1 MENMPEPKD
10 ATQAVVY
17 MEQAI
22 CNILVPTF
30 DEKKNPKSPLSDA
43 WEARWRVVYD
53 LKNMNMYFDQDESGK
68 RVYMKIRNIDFS
80 GKVIRYIDPM
90 DLRSEYNM

>member
-1 MENMPEPKD
+1 
-10 ATQAVVY
+10 
-17 MEQAI
+17 
-22 CNILVPTF
+22 
-30 DEKKNPKSPLSDA
+30 
-43 WEARWRVVYD
+43 
-53 LKNMNMYFDQDESGK
+53 MNMYFDQDESGK